1 MRHPQRPIFKSNR
14 PFEVNRNWFAILSIL
29 PQIIIA
35 GLFFGI
41 FYYINNHGLFTQW
54 IDYINWTIKI
64 IIAFQLLIASA
75 RSLIAP
81 LLALALAGI
90 DLYFIQSTG
99 DAWLSSS
106 DAWELIIA
114 GVIGL
119 MITII
124 VKLLKR

>member
-14 PFEVNRNWFAILSIL
+14 PLDINRNWFAITSIIL
-29 PQIIIA
+29 PTIIA
-35 GLFFGI
+35 GLFFGV

-64 IIAFQLLIASA
+64 IIALQIIIASA

-81 LLALALAGI
+81 LLTLALAGL
-90 DLYFIQSTG
+90 DFYFIQTTG

-106 DAWELIIA
+106 DAWELLIV
-114 GVIGL
+114 GVVGL
-119 MITII
+119 MITVI
-124 VKLLKR
+124 VKMLKR